1 MARLTIP
8 DEQTFA
14 TFTVTTSTSA
24 FPITFSLFAKADLS
38 VIANGVVLAQSAF
51 TFTGT
56 LLEGGGYDGGTV
68 TLNTAVATGTVI
80 IRRDVTPA
88 RASNFAPANSVPVAS
103 VDQALNRLTANM
115 QDVRRDAARSLK
127 MPLGSTPE
135 DVVGNPANKFLAFD
149 ADGDAIFSSGTG
161 ADAGLRTDLAASGG
175 AALVRYKQDDTD
187 ALAASV
193 QAKIAADVPLNIRT
207 DFGAVGDGTT
217 DDGPAFQKAS
227 DFGQGRPI
235 HVPLGYT
242 FAIKTTVTVAPI
254 PLIDATPTPPSV
266 PGAFAPGLWLVGDG
280 MAESVIRP
288 MVPDGVAFDID
299 VTTPDEL
306 TPPGDYEYRAQQ
318 GIRVE
323 NIAFIG
329 ANTPANSSVFKLRN
343 AYQAKFSQC
352 HIRNMTGSGIVM
364 VNGDFPDDGWNMVA
378 FDGLWIEAC
387 QQWGID
393 ATGSVTRNEGSFT
406 HMKHVFI
413 QGCGKNE
420 YFHITGISNASPAVV
435 TVSPLQI
442 PTVFPERSAHLF
454 VAGDRVKLWGIN
466 STVTLGADPIT
477 TVSGSAAVT
486 IADTAHGFSEG
497 DNIFFAGATAVGGIT
512 IAGAY
517 QVAAVASANTF
528 MILHSSAA
536 SGSATGGG
544 SAVTLRAPMTGLN
557 ELDRYVGPSPTATTF
572 SLYQASGTAIA
583 TGTDPLAT
591 TSESATVTVT
601 AAAHG
606 LSVSNR
612 VVISEASA
620 VGGLTIN
627 KLYTVAST
635 PTVNTFTITAASNA
649 TSTATGGGANVKVQL
664 VVAVDSTSYGTLYN
678 PLSAVTI
685 NTNPFATTSGS
696 ATVTVTDTAHGAD
709 STDTVTFL
717 PRALGNNPLGTTNGS
732 PTVTV
737 TLTAH
742 GLAVSDQVS
751 IASAAD
757 TGGLTINGAY
767 TVVST
772 PTADTFTIT
781 DDTNATSTATGGGAS
796 ATLVKMVGGVAVSG
810 EYRLTKIDANT
821 YTINHSSAATST
833 ATGGGAAVDAI
844 YYKQLGVSVPEVG
857 YYEPQSGGMRWKGQ
871 LLHMDQCGFTVNQNC
886 AFYVKGQSGLGIGV
900 LTHAVTWENNYR
912 RHVFCTG
919 ITNWRSEGCQF
930 HGNQSYKTWA
940 GVDFDAQD
948 FTVRG
953 VQWVNT
959 KVRARLGEGYAFRLA
974 GTNAAGNS
982 CRVRTTIWDDFDY
995 TNQRR
1000 FIGWQFDQVEDDCLL
1015 RNAGAT
1021 AVTFGPPSG
1030 FATGNKTVLRM
1041 RGPDNSVAGGVASR
1055 TGEWVEWRI
1064 PNTGVTLLNSSLDD
1078 EGAAITANTLYNIYL
1093 YDDDGTPKIVAST
1106 VAETIDTTHGYMV
1119 KTTNSSKRWIG
1130 RIKTESASTDFI
1142 QTSTQFLVPLTLSG
1156 SQLGVGEHFWW
1167 DPTNGGRYWQKSG
1180 TLPTTTS
1187 GGTVALRPAL
1197 EFNTTTD
1204 LGSIAA
1210 GASLEFT
1217 IAAPDVKT
1225 QDAVVAVSSSANNSL
1240 MLTGRVSADD
1250 VVTVTVFNPTGGAID
1265 PLNATYRAFV
1275 IRR

>member
-1 MARLTIP
+1 MARLSIP

-14 TFTVTTSTSA
+14 TFTVTTSTTV

-38 VIANGVVLAQSAF
+38 VIANGTVLAQSAF
-51 TFTGT
+51 SFTGT
-56 LLEGGGYDGGTV
+56 LLDGGGYDGGTV
-68 TLNTAVATGTVI
+68 TLNTAVTTGTVI

-88 RASNFAPANSVPVAS
+88 RTTNFAPAASTPVGA
-103 VDQALNRLTANM
+103 VDLALNRLTANM
-115 QDVRRDAARSLK
+115 QDVRRDAARALK

-135 DVVGNPANKFLAFD
+135 DVVGDPANKFLAFD
-149 ADGDAIFSSGTG
+149 ADGDTIFSTGTG
-161 ADAGLRTDLAASGG
+161 TDAGLRGDLAASGG
-175 AALVRYKQDDTD
+175 AALVRYKQSSTD
-187 ALAASV
+187 ALAASI
-193 QAKIAADVPLNIRT
+193 QAKIAADVPLNIKL

-217 DDGPAFQKAS
+217 DDGPAFQKAV
-227 DFGQGRPI
+227 DFGQGHPI
-235 HVPLGYT
+235 HVPMGYT
-242 FAIKTTVTVAPI
+242 FAIKTTVTVRPV
-254 PLIDATPTPPSV
+254 PLIDITPTPPSV

-288 MVPDGVAFDID
+288 MVPNGVAFDLD

-306 TPPGDYEYRAQQ
+306 VPPRDYAYRAQQ

-352 HIRNMTGSGIVM
+352 HIRNMTGSGIIM

-378 FDGLWIEAC
+378 FEGLWIEAC

-420 YFHITGISNASPAVV
+420 YFRITGVSNASPAVV
-435 TVSPLQI
+435 TVAPLQI
-442 PTVFPERSAHLF
+442 PTVFPERSAHIF
-454 VAGDRVKLWGIN
+454 VPGDRVKLWGLN
-466 STVTLGADPIT
+466 STVTLGANPIT
-477 TVSGSAAVT
+477 TVAGSAAVT
-486 IADTAHGFSEG
+486 IADTAHGFVEG

-517 QVAAVASANTF
+517 QVAATPTANTF
-528 MILHSSAA
+528 TILHTAAA
-536 SGSATGGG
+536 SGAATGGG
-544 SAVTLRAPMTGLN
+544 AGVTLRAPMSGLN

-583 TGTDPLAT
+583 TSADPLAT
-591 TSESATVTVT
+591 TSGSATVTVT
-601 AAAHG
+601 AASHG
-606 LSVSNR
+606 LSVSNL
-612 VVISEASA
+612 VVITEATA
-620 VGGLTIN
+620 VGGLTID
-627 KLYTVAST
+627 KLYTVASV
-635 PTVNTFTITAASNA
+635 PTANTFTITAASNA
-649 TSTATGGGANVKVQL
+649 TSTATGGGANVKVL
-664 VVAVDSTSYGTLYN
+664 RVVAVDSTGFGALYN

-685 NTNPFATTSGS
+685 NTNPIATTSGS
-696 ATVTVTDTAHGAD
+696 PLVTITHTAHGAD
-709 STDTVTFL
+709 STDTVTFSG
-717 PRALGNNPLGTTNGS
+717 A
-732 PTVTV
+732 
-737 TLTAH
+737 TA
-742 GLAVSDQVS
+742 
-751 IASAAD
+751 
-757 TGGLTINGAY
+757 
-767 TVVST
+767 
-772 PTADTFTIT
+772 
-781 DDTNATSTATGGGAS
+781 
-796 ATLVKMVGGVAVSG
+796 VGGITISG
-810 EYRLTKIDANT
+810 EYRLTKLTANT

-833 ATGGGAAVDAI
+833 ATGGGAAVDAT

-919 ITNWRSEGCQF
+919 ITNWRSEICQF

-940 GVDFDAQD
+940 GVDYDAQD

-974 GTNAAGNS
+974 GANAAGNS

-995 TNQRR
+995 TGQRR
-1000 FIGWQFDQVEDDCLL
+1000 FVGWQFDQVEDDCTL
-1015 RNAGAT
+1015 RNAGPT

-1030 FATGNKTVLRM
+1030 YATGNKTVMRL

-1064 PNTGVTLLNSSLDD
+1064 PNTGLTLLNSSLDD
-1078 EGAAITANTLYNIYL
+1078 EGAAIAVNTLYNVYL
-1093 YDDDGTPKIVAST
+1093 VDNDGTPTIVAST
-1106 VAETIDTTHGYMV
+1106 VGETIDTTHGYMV
-1119 KTTNSSKRWIG
+1119 KSTNSGKRWIG
-1130 RIKTESASTDFI
+1130 RVRTETGTTNFI
-1142 QTSTQFLVPLTLSG
+1142 ETSTQFLNPMTLSG

-1167 DPTNGGRYWQKSG
+1167 DPTSGGRFWQKSG
-1180 TLPTTTS
+1180 ALPTSTS
-1187 GGTVALRPAL
+1187 GGTTMLRPAL

-1210 GASLEFT
+1210 GQSLEFT
-1217 IAAPDVKT
+1217 IAATGVKT
-1225 QDAVVAVSSSANNSL
+1225 QDAVVGVSSSSNNSL
-1240 MLTGRVSADD
+1240 ILAGRVSADD
-1250 VVTVTVFNPTGGAID
+1250 VVTVTAFNPNVNGSGLAID
-1265 PLNATYRAFV
+1265 ALNATYRAFV

>member
-1 MARLTIP
+1 MAGKTYQQLPLRSGATLGT
-8 DEQTFA
+8 DLFA
-14 TFTVTTSTSA
+14 TARGSDPLEVVDGENVRDYMQLFEQN
-24 FPITFSLFAKADLS
+24 SLD
-38 VIANGVVLAQSAF
+38 
-51 TFTGT
+51 
-56 LLEGGGYDGGTV
+56 
-68 TLNTAVATGTVI
+68 AVATTL
-80 IRRDVTPA
+80 DA
-88 RASNFAPANSVPVAS
+88 K
-103 VDQALNRLTANM
+103 M
-115 QDVRRDAARSLK
+115 Q
-127 MPLGSTPE
+127 
-135 DVVGNPANKFLAFD
+135 
-149 ADGDAIFSSGTG
+149 
-161 ADAGLRTDLAASGG
+161 
-175 AALVRYKQDDTD
+175 
-187 ALAASV
+187 
-193 QAKIAADVPLNIRT
+193 ADVPLDIRL
-207 DFGAVGDGTT
+207 DFGAVGDGVT
-217 DDGPAFQKAS
+217 DDGPAFQKAV
-227 DFGQGRPI
+227 DFGNGRPI
-235 HVPLGYT
+235 IVPSGYT
-242 FAIKTTVTVAPI
+242 FAIKTTVHVDDV
-254 PLIDATPTPPSV
+254 PLIDEVPQPPAV

-280 MAESVIRP
+280 MALSVIRP
-288 MVPDGVAFDID
+288 MVPNGFAFDVD
-299 VTTPDEL
+299 VTNPD
-306 TPPGDYEYRAQQ
+306 PYAYRAQQ
-318 GIRVE
+318 GLLVE
-323 NIAFIG
+323 NIAFVG
-329 ANTPANSSVFKLRN
+329 SGSVANSSVFKFRN
-343 AYQAKFSQC
+343 VYQSKISQC
-352 HIRNMTGSGIVM
+352 HIRGMTGSAIVM
-364 VNGDFPDDGWNMVA
+364 VNGDFPDDGWNMMA
-378 FDGLWIEAC
+378 FESLWIESC
-387 QQWGID
+387 QGWGID
-393 ATGSVTRNEGSFT
+393 ATGSASRNEGSFT

-442 PTVFPERSAHLF
+442 PTVTPERSAHIF
-454 VAGDRVKLWGIN
+454 VPGDRVKLWGIN

-477 TVSGSAAVT
+477 TVAGSAAVT
-486 IADTAHGFSEG
+486 IADTAHGFVEG

-512 IAGAY
+512 VAGAY
-517 QVAAVASANTF
+517 QVAAVPTTNTF

-544 SAVTLRAPMTGLN
+544 AAVTLRAPMTGLN

-572 SLYQASGTAIA
+572 SLYQASGSVVSL
-583 TGTDPLAT
+583 GTDPFAT
-591 TSESATVTVT
+591 TSGSATVTVT
-601 AAAHG
+601 AASHG
-606 LSVSNR
+606 LSVGNL
-612 VVISEASA
+612 VVFSDATA
-620 VGGLTIN
+620 VGGLTID
-627 KLYTVAST
+627 KMYAVVAT

-649 TSTATGGGANVKVQL
+649 TSTATGGGSNIRMQL
-664 VVAVDSTSYGTLYN
+664 VVAVDSTSYGALYN
-678 PLSAVTI
+678 PLSPVTI
-685 NTNPFATTSGS
+685 NNNPFSVTSGS
-696 ATVTVTDTAHGAD
+696 TLVTVTDTAFGAD
-709 STDTVTFL
+709 STDTVTFSG
-717 PRALGNNPLGTTNGS
+717 A
-732 PTVTV
+732 
-737 TLTAH
+737 TA
-742 GLAVSDQVS
+742 
-751 IASAAD
+751 
-757 TGGLTINGAY
+757 
-767 TVVST
+767 
-772 PTADTFTIT
+772 
-781 DDTNATSTATGGGAS
+781 
-796 ATLVKMVGGVAVSG
+796 VGGITISG
-810 EYRLTKIDANT
+810 EYRVTKLTDDT
-821 YTINHSSAATST
+821 YTITHSTAATST
-833 ATGGGAAVDAI
+833 DPAGGGAVVQAT
-844 YYKQLGVSVPEVG
+844 YYKQNGVSVPEVG

-871 LLHMDQCGFTVNQNC
+871 LVHQDQCGFTVNQNC
-886 AFYVKGQSGLGIGV
+886 AFFVKGQSGLGIGV

-919 ITNWRSEGCQF
+919 ITNWRSEVCQF

-948 FTVRG
+948 YTIRG

-959 KVRARLGEGYAFRLA
+959 KVRARLGEGFAFRLA

-982 CRVRTTIWDDFDY
+982 CRVRTTLWDDFDY
-995 TNQRR
+995 TGQRR

-1210 GASLEFT
+1210 GASTEFT
-1217 IAAPDVKT
+1217 ITATDVAT

-1240 MLTGRVSADD
+1240 MLTGRVSSAGT
-1250 VVTVTVFNPTGGAID
+1250 VTVTAFNPTAGAID
-1265 PLNATYRAFV
+1265 PANATYRAFV

>member
-1 MARLTIP
+1 MALTP
-8 DEQTFA
+8 RKTYPELTA
-14 TFTVTTSTSA
+14 LTTPVAGT
-24 FPITFSLFAKADLS
+24 D
-38 VIANGVVLAQSAF
+38 VLAAYRAPGPLKRFFASDMRSYVQSF
-51 TFTGT
+51 
-56 LLEGGGYDGGTV
+56 EQD
-68 TLNTAVATGTVI
+68 
-80 IRRDVTPA
+80 
-88 RASNFAPANSVPVAS
+88 S
-103 VDQALNRLTANM
+103 VDAVETTLEA
-115 QDVRRDAARSLK
+115 K
-127 MPLGSTPE
+127 M
-135 DVVGNPANKFLAFD
+135 
-149 ADGDAIFSSGTG
+149 
-161 ADAGLRTDLAASGG
+161 R
-175 AALVRYKQDDTD
+175 
-187 ALAASV
+187 
-193 QAKIAADVPLNIRT
+193 ADVPLDIRL
-207 DFGAVGDGTT
+207 DFGAVGDGVT
-217 DDGPAFQKAS
+217 DDGPAFQKAV
-227 DFGQGRPI
+227 DFGNGRPI
-235 HVPLGYT
+235 IVPSGYT
-242 FAIKTTVTVAPI
+242 FAIKTTVHVDDV
-254 PLIDATPTPPSV
+254 PLIDEDPEPPAV

-280 MAESVIRP
+280 MALSVIRP
-288 MVPDGVAFDID
+288 MVPNGFAFDVD
-299 VTTPDEL
+299 VTNPD
-306 TPPGDYEYRAQQ
+306 PYAYRAQQ
-318 GIRVE
+318 GLLVE
-323 NIAFIG
+323 NIAFVG
-329 ANTPANSSVFKLRN
+329 SGSVANSSVFKFRN
-343 AYQAKFSQC
+343 VYQSRISQC
-352 HIRNMTGSGIVM
+352 HIRGMTGSAIVM
-364 VNGDFPDDGWNMVA
+364 VNGDYPDDGWNMMA
-378 FDGLWIEAC
+378 FESLWIESC
-387 QQWGID
+387 QGWGID
-393 ATGSVTRNEGSFT
+393 ATGSASRNEGSFT

-442 PTVFPERSAHLF
+442 PTVTPERSAHIF
-454 VAGDRVKLWGIN
+454 VPGDRVKLWGIN

-477 TVSGSAAVT
+477 TVAGSAAVT
-486 IADTAHGFSEG
+486 IADTAHGFVEG
-497 DNIFFAGATAVGGIT
+497 DNIFFAGADPVGGIT
-512 IAGAY
+512 VAGAY
-517 QVAAVASANTF
+517 QVAAVPTANTF

-544 SAVTLRAPMTGLN
+544 AAVTLRAPMTGLN

-572 SLYQASGTAIA
+572 SLYQASGSVVSL
-583 TGTDPLAT
+583 GTDPFAT
-591 TSESATVTVT
+591 TSGSATVTVT
-601 AAAHG
+601 ATAHG
-606 LSVSNR
+606 LSVGNL
-612 VVISEASA
+612 VVFSDATA
-620 VGGLTIN
+620 VGGLTID
-627 KLYTVAST
+627 KMYAVVAT

-649 TSTATGGGANVKVQL
+649 TSTATGGGSTIRMQL

-678 PLSAVTI
+678 PLSPVTI
-685 NTNPFATTSGS
+685 NADPFATTAGS
-696 ATVTVTDTAHGAD
+696 AVVTVTDTAYGAAG
-709 STDTVTFL
+709 TDTVTFL
-717 PRALGNNPLGTTNGS
+717 PRALGNNPLSTTNGS

-751 IASAAD
+751 IASATD

-781 DDTNATSTATGGGAS
+781 DDTNATSTTTGGGAN
-796 ATLVKMVGGVAVSG
+796 ATLVEMVGGLAISG
-810 EYRLTKIDANT
+810 EYRVVPIVVDDVVNPNS
-821 YTINHSSAATST
+821 YTITHSSAATST
-833 ATGGGAAVDAI
+833 ATGGGAVVQAT

-871 LLHMDQCGFTVNQNC
+871 LLHQDQCGLTVNQNC
-886 AFYVKGQSGLGIGV
+886 AFFVKGQSGLGIGV

-919 ITNWRSEGCQF
+919 ITNWRSEVCQF

-948 FTVRG
+948 YTIRG

-959 KVRARLGEGYAFRLA
+959 KVRARLGEGFAFRLA
-974 GTNAAGNS
+974 GANAAGNS
-982 CRVRTTIWDDFDY
+982 CRVRTTLWDDFDY
-995 TNQRR
+995 TGQRR

-1210 GASLEFT
+1210 GASTEFT
-1217 IAAPDVKT
+1217 ITATDVAT

-1240 MLTGRVSADD
+1240 MLTGRVSSAGT
-1250 VVTVTVFNPTGGAID
+1250 VTVTAFNPTAGPID
-1265 PLNATYRAFV
+1265 PVNATYRAFV

>member
-135 DVVGNPANKFLAFD
+135 DVVGDPANKFLAFD

-161 ADAGLRTDLAASGG
+161 ADAGLRTDLAASSG
-175 AALVRYKQDDTD
+175 AALVRYKQNDTD
-187 ALAASV
+187 ALAVSV

-217 DDGPAFQKAS
+217 DDGPAFQKAA

-288 MVPDGVAFDID
+288 MVPDGVAFDLD

-306 TPPGDYEYRAQQ
+306 TPPGDYAYRAQQ

-352 HIRNMTGSGIVM
+352 HIRNMTGSGIIM

-378 FDGLWIEAC
+378 FEGLWIEAC

-420 YFHITGISNASPAVV
+420 HFHITGISNASPAVV

-442 PTVFPERSAHLF
+442 PTVFPERSAHIF

-466 STVTLGADPIT
+466 STVTLGANPIT

-517 QVAAVASANTF
+517 QVAAVPSANTF

-591 TSESATVTVT
+591 TSGSATVTVT

-620 VGGLTIN
+620 VGGLTID

-635 PTVNTFTITAASNA
+635 PTVNTFTITAASSA

-685 NTNPFATTSGS
+685 NTNPITTTLNS
-696 ATVTVTDTAHGAD
+696 TLVTITHTAHGAD
-709 STDTVTFL
+709 STDTVTFTG
-717 PRALGNNPLGTTNGS
+717 A
-732 PTVTV
+732 
-737 TLTAH
+737 A
-742 GLAVSDQVS
+742 AV
-751 IASAAD
+751 
-757 TGGLTINGAY
+757 GGITIN
-767 TVVST
+767 
-772 PTADTFTIT
+772 
-781 DDTNATSTATGGGAS
+781 
-796 ATLVKMVGGVAVSG
+796 G
-810 EYRLTKIDANT
+810 EYRLTKVDANT
-821 YTINHSSAATST
+821 YTINHSSAATSA

-1000 FIGWQFDQVEDDCLL
+1000 FIGWQFDQVEDDCTF
-1015 RNAGAT
+1015 RNAGPT
-1021 AVTFGPPSG
+1021 AVTFGPPSSY
-1030 FATGNKTVLRM
+1030 ATGNKTVLRM

-1064 PNTGVTLLNSSLDD
+1064 PNTGVTLLNSTLDD
-1078 EGAAITANTLYNIYL
+1078 EGAAIAANTLYNIYL
-1093 YDDDGTPKIVAST
+1093 YDDDGAPKIAAST

-1119 KTTNSSKRWIG
+1119 KTTNSSKRWVG
-1130 RIKTESASTDFI
+1130 RIKTESGSTNFI
-1142 QTSTQFLVPLTLSG
+1142 ETSTQFLNPMTMSG

-1167 DPTNGGRYWQKSG
+1167 DPTSGGRFWQKSG
-1180 TLPTTTS
+1180 ALPTSVS
-1187 GGTVALRPAL
+1187 GGSVALRPAL
-1197 EFNTTTD
+1197 EFSTTTD

-1210 GASLEFT
+1210 GASTEFT
-1217 IAAPDVKT
+1217 ITATDVAT
-1225 QDAVVAVSSSANNSL
+1225 QDAVVGVSSSVNNSL
-1240 MLTGRVSADD
+1240 ILAGRVSSAGT
-1250 VVTVTVFNPTGGAID
+1250 VTVTAFNPTGGAID
-1265 PLNATYRAFV
+1265 PANATYRAFV